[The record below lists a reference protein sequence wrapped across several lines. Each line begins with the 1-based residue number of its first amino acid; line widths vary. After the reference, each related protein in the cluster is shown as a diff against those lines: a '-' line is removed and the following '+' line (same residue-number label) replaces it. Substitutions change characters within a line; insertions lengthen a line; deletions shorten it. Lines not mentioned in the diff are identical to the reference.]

1 MPDMIGPYT
10 KIRSEFNV
18 AVAMRDGVTLYAD
31 VYRPDAD
38 GPLPVL
44 LQRTPYDKTQNR
56 TGSLDVMRAASHGYA
71 VVVQD
76 TRGSYASEGEF
87 YPFLDEPNDGYDTV
101 QWCAEQPWSSGK
113 VGMFGRSYVGA
124 TQWLCAITN
133 PPGPHVHRAGHYS
146 VGLLRGLDL
155 PGRRA
160 GLGLCPVVDDAAA
173 DHGQPGRAFQPTRR
187 ARRDTR
193 GIAGG
198 VQRAGLYLPSPTHR
212 GPAAPQRTAGRLLLR
227 LDPPFVQRRLLEP
240 LAD

>member
-76 TRGSYASEGEF
+76 TRGRYASEGEF

-101 QWCAEQPWSSGK
+101 QWCAEPALEYRQGRYVRTFLRRRDPMAVRHHQPA
-113 VGMFGRSYVGA
+113 R
-124 TQWLCAITN
+124 
-133 PPGPHVHRAGHYS
+133 PHLHRAGHHCLR
-146 VGLLRGLDL
+146 LLRRLDL
-155 PGRRA
+155 PGWRA
-160 GLGLCPVVDDAAA
+160 GLGIRPVVDHATA

-212 GPAAPQRTAGRLLLR
+212 GASAPQRTAGRLFLR
-227 LDPPFVQRRLLEP
+227 LDPPFIQR
-240 LAD
+240 